1 MRKLLS
7 AGFARLWRNKVF
19 WTGHI
24 LISGVIIL
32 AMLSNYREQQQ
43 YYDFTYTSDTFIPGC
58 YMFIGCFTAVFA
70 ALFLGTEYSDGT
82 IRNKL
87 IAGHT
92 RASLY
97 LSSLILTLAAS
108 LLVSTVSVLLAAAV
122 GIPLFGPPVNIPLL
136 LEKIGVGSLLVL
148 SFAALFTFLAMLIHN
163 KSLLSV
169 TAVLTFFLLLFAALF
184 VAKRLEEPEYITG
197 RYSLSVNGELVQDDP
212 VPNPSYLRGTKR
224 AVYEFL
230 QEFLPTG
237 QSFLLN
243 RGDGSAG
250 PAHPLRM
257 AVYSLLLALVNTLGG
272 ILAFRRKDIN

>member
-19 WTGHI
+19 WAGHI

-184 VAKRLEEPEYITG
+184 GLYPMVKSAAEKPRKRVLGYAVKLAFFNAAFTILYLTMAG
-197 RYSLSVNGELVQDDP
+197 ALLASLPPALGGALWVLYPAANVVFLLYDYGFSQLIAA
-212 VPNPSYLRGTKR
+212 YLRRVGR
-224 AVYEFL
+224 AV
-230 QEFLPTG
+230 
-237 QSFLLN
+237 
-243 RGDGSAG
+243 R
-250 PAHPLRM
+250 
-257 AVYSLLLALVNTLGG
+257 
-272 ILAFRRKDIN
+272 